1 MPYHFIAAVSIT
13 LLAGAGAYLL
23 ARRKR
28 GAAVAELLAR
38 IALLGAVA
46 LFELL

>member
-1 MPYHFIAAVSIT
+1 MDHYFIAAVAIT

-23 ARRKR
+23 AGRKR
-28 GAAVAELLAR
+28 GAAVTGVLAR

>member
-1 MPYHFIAAVSIT
+1 MDHYFVATVSIT

-23 ARRKR
+23 AKRKR
-28 GAAVAELLAR
+28 GAAIAEVLAR